1 MFTSACDW
9 KPPRHADPL
18 PAPCRAGKPLR
29 RPVAD
34 AVAGGNGLCMDI
46 GRKRSAA
53 FDSSA
58 REPDRRP
65 PTGAVIVKA
74 ETRQKKT
81 NTDARS
87 APRDSRPGPLW
98 PGPPPG

>member
-1 MFTSACDW
+1 VTLAGNDARTRSVPGSLSRACAAMFTSACDW

-65 PTGAVIVKA
+65 PTGAV
-74 ETRQKKT
+74 
-81 NTDARS
+81 
-87 APRDSRPGPLW
+87 
-98 PGPPPG
+98 